1 VTRRAPGEGT
11 AFRSADGGWEGMIDL
26 GPDPVTGRRRRAHVR
41 GPTKTAVL
49 EKLRRLR
56 EQGGAGGRQSVAEWL
71 RSWLDV
77 IARTSKPSTLKTYRT
92 HVGYAVGA
100 FGAVKLA
107 QLRPE
112 HLERLYDSLARRGVT
127 ATTVQS
133 VHRTLRSAL
142 GEAERRGLVSRNPAR
157 LARPPRAE
165 ASEVVPLSADEARA
179 VLSAAKSGR
188 NGARWVLAL
197 GLGLRQGE
205 ALGLCWDD
213 VDFDAGTLRVR
224 RALCRAPWQHGCA
237 KPERCPASRPAGCPQ
252 RIGGGL
258 RTVEPKSARS
268 RRTVSLPEY
277 LVDALRA
284 HRKAQSAE
292 RLAAGELWR
301 QGPNGGWVFATVA
314 GGPIDPKVDW
324 RAWKAL
330 LAAAGVR
337 DARVHDA
344 RHSTATWL
352 LAAGVDPRTVM
363 DVMGWAQQSMTTRYQ
378 RVPAQLSA
386 EATRRVAALLFGD
399 QAR

>member
-1 VTRRAPGEGT
+1 
-11 AFRSADGGWEGMIDL
+11 
-26 GPDPVTGRRRRAHVR
+26 
-41 GPTKTAVL
+41 
-49 EKLRRLR
+49 
-56 EQGGAGGRQSVAEWL
+56 
-71 RSWLDV
+71 
-77 IARTSKPSTLKTYRT
+77 
-92 HVGYAVGA
+92 
-100 FGAVKLA
+100 
-107 QLRPE
+107 
-112 HLERLYDSLARRGVT
+112 
-127 ATTVQS
+127 
-133 VHRTLRSAL
+133 
-142 GEAERRGLVSRNPAR
+142 
-157 LARPPRAE
+157 
-165 ASEVVPLSADEARA
+165 
-179 VLSAAKSGR
+179 
-188 NGARWVLAL
+188 VLAL

-213 VDFDAGTLRVR
+213 VDFDAGTLRVH
-224 RALCRAPWQHGCA
+224 RALCRAPWRHGCA

-301 QGPNGGWVFATVA
+301 QGPNGGWVFATVT
-314 GGPIDPKVDW
+314 GEPTDPGVDR

-330 LAAAGVR
+330 LSAAGVR

-378 RVPAQLSA
+378 HVPAQLSA

-399 QAR
+399 QAL